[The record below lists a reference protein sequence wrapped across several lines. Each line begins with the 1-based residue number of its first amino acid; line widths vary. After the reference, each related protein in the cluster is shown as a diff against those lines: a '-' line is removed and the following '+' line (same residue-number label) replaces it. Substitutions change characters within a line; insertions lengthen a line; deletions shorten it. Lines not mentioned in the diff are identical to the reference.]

1 MKLGLDRDDIVV
13 KRRVRQKIELIA
25 EEDASTRA
33 PTDAD
38 LSAYLAANQA
48 RFVQPAILT
57 FEQVFLGPS
66 TSGPA
71 VVQAVAVTREALRNG
86 TDPEALGKPTLLP
99 LRMTQTPADLVAR
112 DFGDSFAAA
121 LEKAP
126 VGEWAGPIDSSFG
139 AHYVRVSDRTPAVAP
154 QLAAVRDH
162 VVREWENERRQ
173 RARTDAYAK
182 MRGEY
187 EVSIEAKP
195 TGTAM
200 RKRCLVLVA
209 VALLSDAAP
218 ARADEFKPGY
228 LQLTQL
234 DHQTYDVLW
243 KIPAIDESTT
253 LKVKPQFPD
262 GTEALTEVRSTFS
275 RGVTVLRWRIRVPEG
290 LDGKAIFFSQLSETR
305 IDVLARLVRL
315 DGTVQLER
323 ILPVSPSFVGKPSPG
338 PLEVVTTYTVLGIEH
353 ILSGFDHLLFVLALV
368 LLVQGTRRLLVTIT
382 AFTAAHSLT
391 LAGATLGWLHVPGP
405 PVEAS
410 IALSIVFV
418 ASEIVHARQG
428 RYSVTQHY
436 PWVVAFTFG
445 LLHGFGF
452 AGALAEVGLPQSSI
466 PIALLFFN
474 VGVEIGQLV
483 FVGAVL
489 AVMAVGWRAGQR
501 LRLLAAGL
509 ALAHRAVCDWRP
521 REFLAGGTSRRVLTP
536 RSGDL
541 SPYREARSWKPL
553 DDHI

>member
-1 MKLGLDRDDIVV
+1 MRTV
-13 KRRVRQKIELIA
+13 
-25 EEDASTRA
+25 S
-33 PTDAD
+33 
-38 LSAYLAANQA
+38 
-48 RFVQPAILT
+48 
-57 FEQVFLGPS
+57 
-66 TSGPA
+66 
-71 VVQAVAVTREALRNG
+71 
-86 TDPEALGKPTLLP
+86 LP
-99 LRMTQTPADLVAR
+99 L
-112 DFGDSFAAA
+112 
-121 LEKAP
+121 
-126 VGEWAGPIDSSFG
+126 
-139 AHYVRVSDRTPAVAP
+139 
-154 QLAAVRDH
+154 
-162 VVREWENERRQ
+162 VV
-173 RARTDAYAK
+173 
-182 MRGEY
+182 
-187 EVSIEAKP
+187 
-195 TGTAM
+195 
-200 RKRCLVLVA
+200 
-209 VALLSDAAP
+209 VALLLTAIVP

-234 DHQTYDVLW
+234 DRETYDVLW
-243 KIPAIDESTT
+243 KVPAIDESTT
-253 LKVKPQFPD
+253 LKAKPQFPD

-275 RGVTVLRWRIRVPEG
+275 RGVTVQRWRIRVPDG
-290 LDGKAIFFSQLSETR
+290 LDGQAILFSQLSETR

-391 LAGATLGWLHVPGP
+391 LAGATLGWLQVPGP
-405 PVEAS
+405 PIEAS

-452 AGALAEVGLPQSSI
+452 AGALAQVGLPQSAI

-474 VGVEIGQLV
+474 IGVEIGQLL

-489 AVMAVGWRAGQR
+489 GVMAVVWRAGHRFQLSQPAWTWR
-501 LRLLAAGL
+501 IAPYAIG
-509 ALAHRAVCDWRP
+509 ALASFWLVERIAA
-521 REFLAGGTSRRVLTP
+521 F
-536 RSGDL
+536 
-541 SPYREARSWKPL
+541 
-553 DDHI
+553 